1 MKHIETKSKAETE
14 ARTKYAKATDGITVA
29 SDDIAAKVS
38 ELLGLRKKMD
48 EDELRKSQLMG
59 EIMEAMKTATVL
71 KHKNGNVIVTWKK
84 ASSKVKINY
93 KGLLKH
99 LKATEKDILAYTKQ
113 ELGARTFEIIEDQAE
128 CAEMVKEIEANLAN
142 LANLAKKEEKP
153 EQK

>member
-1 MKHIETKSKAETE
+1 MKHIETKSKAETD

-38 ELLGLRKKMD
+38 ELLGIRKKMD
-48 EDELRKSQLMG
+48 EDELRKSQLIG

-71 KHKNGNVIVTWKK
+71 KHKSGNGIVTWKK
-84 ASSKVKINY
+84 ASLKVKIDY

-99 LKATEKDILAYTKQ
+99 LKATDKDILAYTKQ

-128 CAEMVKEIEANLAN
+128 CAEMVKKIEAN

>member
-14 ARTKYAKATDGITVA
+14 ARTKYAKATDSITVA

-99 LKATEKDILAYTKQ
+99 LKAKDSDIVAFTKL
-113 ELGARTFEIIEDQAE
+113 EAGARTFELIEDQAE
-128 CAEMVKEIEANLAN
+128 CAEMVKEIEANLA
-142 LANLAKKEEKP
+142 KKEEKP

>member
-1 MKHIETKSKAETE
+1 MNHIETKSESETKARE
-14 ARTKYAKATDGITVA
+14 KYAKATDGIVVA
-29 SDDIAAKVS
+29 SDEIAAKVS

-71 KHKNGNVIVTWKK
+71 KHKNGNVIVTWKC
-84 ASSKVKINY
+84 ASTKTKINY

-99 LKATEKDILAYTKQ
+99 LKATDKDILAYSKQ
-113 ELGARTFEIIEDQAE
+113 EMGARTFEIIEDQAE
-128 CAEMVKEIEANLAN
+128 CAKMLEEI
-142 LANLAKKEEKP
+142 AKKNGKNP